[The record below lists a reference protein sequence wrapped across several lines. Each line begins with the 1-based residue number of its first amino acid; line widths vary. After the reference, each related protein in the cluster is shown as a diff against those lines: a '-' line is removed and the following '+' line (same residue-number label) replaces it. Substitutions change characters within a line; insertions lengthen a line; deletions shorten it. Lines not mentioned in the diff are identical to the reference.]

1 MQSFI
6 GSLRRAYG
14 LPFVK
19 FTYVMDAEKIL
30 AIQKDIVRVLRNIYD
45 PEIPVSVYE
54 LGLIYEVQVSE
65 EGKVDIA
72 MTLTAPTCP
81 IADDIVRDVKEQVA
95 QVPGVTEAS
104 VNLTFEP
111 PWGKEMMSEEAKLQ
125 LGLL

>member
-1 MQSFI
+1 MN
-6 GSLRRAYG
+6 A
-14 LPFVK
+14 
-19 FTYVMDAEKIL
+19 DKIL

-81 IADDIVRDVKEQVA
+81 IADDIVRNVQEQVA
-95 QVPGVTEAS
+95 QVPEVTEAT
-104 VNLTFEP
+104 VNLTFDP
-111 PWGKEMMSEEAKLQ
+111 PWDKDMMSEEAKLQ